1 MAVPPNRNDSER
13 SMNVSFDE
21 SAGASASNKER
32 FEKLK
37 SSRQKYKDQATE
49 AKIRCVNLTRQLTML
64 VQQLES
70 SSANNNG
77 ANNASQSS
85 EGKARMEAEIA
96 ELKARLASATAT
108 VDKLD
113 DQLADCARRLAG
125 ANAMLADAKAAAKE
139 WRVKA
144 ERASSMGV
152 GDGGGSYYEYMCG
165 AVLGAGT
172 MTAVGYVA
180 LTYMMK
186 R

>member
-64 VQQLES
+64 VQQLE

-139 WRVKA
+139 WRVK
-144 ERASSMGV
+144 G
-152 GDGGGSYYEYMCG
+152 
-165 AVLGAGT
+165 
-172 MTAVGYVA
+172 
-180 LTYMMK
+180 
-186 R
+186 

>member
-1 MAVPPNRNDSER
+1 MH
-13 SMNVSFDE
+13 
-21 SAGASASNKER
+21 
-32 FEKLK
+32 
-37 SSRQKYKDQATE
+37 
-49 AKIRCVNLTRQLTML
+49 
-64 VQQLES
+64 
-70 SSANNNG
+70 NNG
-77 ANNASQSS
+77 ANAHQSS

-152 GDGGGSYYEYMCG
+152 GDGGGGSYYEYMCG